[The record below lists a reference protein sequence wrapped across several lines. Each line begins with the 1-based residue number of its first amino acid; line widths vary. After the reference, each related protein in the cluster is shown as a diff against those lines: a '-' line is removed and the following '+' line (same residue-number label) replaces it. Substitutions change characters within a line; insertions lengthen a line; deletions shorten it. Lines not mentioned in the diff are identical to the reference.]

1 MRMDFPRLAVFRA
14 VARHLSFSRAADE
27 LNMSQPAVSRHLR
40 LLEAELGVRLFQRL
54 GNRVELTDAGRILA
68 DYAQRVS
75 VLTEEVRRVL
85 GELEGLRRG
94 YLRIGASSTPGLYLL
109 PDVLARFQKKYPDI
123 EITLVVT
130 NSGDVTQRVLA
141 GEFDLGFV
149 GAPPD
154 TPGVQTQPFAD
165 DEIVLIVPA
174 GHALAQPQSFAPNLL
189 AGETLIARETG
200 SATQQIAGINLAR
213 LGLTPACAGNDGV
226 RSREAHRRR
235 RAGRG
240 LRFATRDCARSL
252 AAARTPAGCTG
263 VALSA
268 SVVRLDSQRCP
279 APGGGAGIS
288 GAAGQRENLS
298 ALATCAPGS

>member
-213 LGLTPACAGNDGV
+213 LGLTPKRVLEMTGCEAVKRTVAAGLGV
-226 RSREAHRRR
+226 AFVSQ
-235 RAGRG
+235 RAIALEVSQRLVHLPDVPE
-240 LRFATRDCARSL
+240 LRFRRQLFVLTRKDARHP
-252 AAARTPAGCTG
+252 AAALAFLALLGKERT
-263 VALSA
+263 
-268 SVVRLDSQRCP
+268 
-279 APGGGAGIS
+279 
-288 GAAGQRENLS
+288 
-298 ALATCAPGS
+298 